1 MLSAA
6 ADDEVAANPIA
17 KLGCA
22 LGLTRSKTDHRT
34 PAGSIFSKDSSR
46 HWSGLLRDLRP
57 DIALLA
63 AVRRGECRWGA
74 GVAGSYEVGRAGL
87 EPATRCLK
95 DPTGDDQGTLSDCFL
110 DEVE

>member
-57 DIALLA
+57 DMALLA

-74 GVAGSYEVGRAGL
+74 GVAGS
-87 EPATRCLK
+87 
-95 DPTGDDQGTLSDCFL
+95 
-110 DEVE
+110 